1 MNKKSIE
8 KEKII
13 STLDGDGAE
22 NRFYVYALC
31 DENHSPFYIGK
42 GAGGRVWAHEEGKEK
57 ETEEIEKKS
66 VSKEEKEKMLEELSE
81 KYKKIDEIGKDKV
94 EKVIIKWGLTEPEA
108 FMAESALINLCN
120 YPDNT
125 LTNVVSGHA
134 SEAEKKNGIEFGNAE
149 KTKARSVNA
158 FLEDCCKE
166 LLILEKSDIVN
177 PEGESVLKEFGKIKI
192 LFINI
197 GDNYSKCKGESDE
210 GKDWEIMETA
220 RGCWK
225 MAEKRTPDYLFAT
238 NNSIIRGVYKIK
250 EIKSVLDVNIEE
262 KEEKEEKSVLDV
274 NTEEKENDFRKFPEE
289 LKERELEVIGQ
300 LKENP
305 DVDSIEKL
313 SDGGKAFRKL
323 IDNDKSDSRN
333 KRKKGKKINYDDEL
347 KKWKQRKYIICEPVD
362 EKTKGIFC
370 GKVIKKRK
378 TDGYKSIFG
387 SGNPIKY
394 NY

>member
-13 STLDGDGAE
+13 STLDGDGGK

-31 DENHSPFYIGK
+31 DENHKPFYIGK
-42 GAGGRVWAHEEGKEK
+42 GEGGRVWAHEEGKEK
-57 ETEEIEKKS
+57 ETEKIEKKN

-81 KYKKIDEIGKDKV
+81 KYKKIDVIGKDKV

-134 SEAEKKNGIEFGNAE
+134 SEAEKKNGIEFGNTD

-177 PEGESVLKEFGKIKI
+177 PEGESVLKEFGKTKI

-197 GDNYSKCKGESDE
+197 GDNYSKCKGESDG

-250 EIKSVLDVNIEE
+250 EIKSVLAVNIEKNE
-262 KEEKEEKSVLDV
+262 
-274 NTEEKENDFRKFPEE
+274 NGEEKENDEEKEDDFRKFPE
-289 LKERELEVIGQ
+289 
-300 LKENP
+300 
-305 DVDSIEKL
+305 
-313 SDGGKAFRKL
+313 
-323 IDNDKSDSRN
+323 
-333 KRKKGKKINYDDEL
+333 
-347 KKWKQRKYIICEPVD
+347 
-362 EKTKGIFC
+362 
-370 GKVIKKRK
+370 
-378 TDGYKSIFG
+378 
-387 SGNPIKY
+387 
-394 NY
+394 